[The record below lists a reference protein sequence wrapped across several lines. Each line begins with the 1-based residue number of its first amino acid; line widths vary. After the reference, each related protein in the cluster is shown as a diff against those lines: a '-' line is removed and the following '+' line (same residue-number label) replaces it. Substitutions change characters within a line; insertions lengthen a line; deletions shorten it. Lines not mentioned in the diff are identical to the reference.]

1 MQYSTVKVLTSVD
14 GKKIL
19 NIPIRIYIFAL
30 IIRRITIFFYS
41 FLADIMVASFMLFFW
56 GKLMKKITLISLLVS
71 FSAVVTYAH
80 AVENSAVQKRMNVMK
95 EIKGAMGVL
104 GGMAKGAIAFD
115 AAAATAA
122 QNTLIEQSG
131 MVAVS
136 FEANETD
143 PKSEALPSIWENWDT
158 FVEMADDLT
167 FAAEGLDPSSLDGIR
182 GGLGNIGASCGACH
196 KKFRM

>member
-1 MQYSTVKVLTSVD
+1 
-14 GKKIL
+14 
-19 NIPIRIYIFAL
+19 
-30 IIRRITIFFYS
+30 
-41 FLADIMVASFMLFFW
+41 
-56 GKLMKKITLISLLVS
+56 MKKIVITTISIALT
-71 FSAVVTYAH
+71 AAAIHAH
-80 AVENSAVQKRMNVMK
+80 AVENPAVQKRMDVMK

-115 AAAATAA
+115 ATAAGAA
-122 QNTLIEQSG
+122 QNTLIKQSG
-131 MVAVS
+131 MVAAT

-167 FAAEGLDPSSLDGIR
+167 FAAEGLDATSLDGVR
-182 GGLGNIGASCGACH
+182 GGLGNIGGSCGACH

>member
-1 MQYSTVKVLTSVD
+1 
-14 GKKIL
+14 
-19 NIPIRIYIFAL
+19 
-30 IIRRITIFFYS
+30 
-41 FLADIMVASFMLFFW
+41 
-56 GKLMKKITLISLLVS
+56 MKKLAIIT
-71 FSAVVTYAH
+71 VTIALSGATIHAH
-80 AVENSAVQKRMNVMK
+80 SVENPAVQKRMDVMK

-115 AAAATAA
+115 AAAAGAA

-131 MVAVS
+131 MVAPI

-167 FAAEGLDPSSLDGIR
+167 FAAEGLDATSLDGVR

>member
-1 MQYSTVKVLTSVD
+1 M
-14 GKKIL
+14 KKE
-19 NIPIRIYIFAL
+19 N
-30 IIRRITIFFYS
+30 S
-41 FLADIMVASFMLFFW
+41 
-56 GKLMKKITLISLLVS
+56 MKKIAITSIAIALTAAAIH
-71 FSAVVTYAH
+71 AH
-80 AVENSAVQKRMNVMK
+80 AVENPAVQKRMDVMK

-115 AAAATAA
+115 AAAAGAA

-131 MVAVS
+131 MVAAT

-158 FVEMADDLT
+158 FVDMADDLT
-167 FAAEGLDPSSLDGIR
+167 FAAEGLDASSLDGVR

>member
-1 MQYSTVKVLTSVD
+1 MKNLAIITVA
-14 GKKIL
+14 I
-19 NIPIRIYIFAL
+19 AL
-30 IIRRITIFFYS
+30 SGATIH
-41 FLADIMVASFMLFFW
+41 
-56 GKLMKKITLISLLVS
+56 
-71 FSAVVTYAH
+71 AH
-80 AVENSAVQKRMNVMK
+80 SVENPAVQKRMDVMK

-104 GGMAKGAIAFD
+104 GSMAKGAIAFD
-115 AAAATAA
+115 AAAAGAA

-131 MVAVS
+131 MVATT

-143 PKSEALPSIWENWDT
+143 PESEALPAIWENWDT

-167 FAAEGLDPSSLDGIR
+167 FAAEGLDTTSLDGMR

>member
-1 MQYSTVKVLTSVD
+1 
-14 GKKIL
+14 
-19 NIPIRIYIFAL
+19 
-30 IIRRITIFFYS
+30 
-41 FLADIMVASFMLFFW
+41 
-56 GKLMKKITLISLLVS
+56 MKKIAIISIAMALT
-71 FSAVVTYAH
+71 AAAIHAH
-80 AVENSAVQKRMNVMK
+80 TVENPAVQKRMDVMK

-115 AAAATAA
+115 AAAAGAA

-131 MVAVS
+131 MVAAT

-158 FVEMADDLT
+158 FVDMADDLT
-167 FAAEGLDPSSLDGIR
+167 FAAEGLDASSLDGVR
-182 GGLGNIGASCGACH
+182 SGLGNIGASCGACH

>member
-1 MQYSTVKVLTSVD
+1 MKNLAIITVA
-14 GKKIL
+14 I
-19 NIPIRIYIFAL
+19 AL
-30 IIRRITIFFYS
+30 SGSIIH
-41 FLADIMVASFMLFFW
+41 
-56 GKLMKKITLISLLVS
+56 
-71 FSAVVTYAH
+71 AH
-80 AVENSAVQKRMNVMK
+80 SVENPVVRKRMDVMK

-115 AAAATAA
+115 AAAAGAA

-131 MVAVS
+131 MVATT

-143 PKSEALPSIWENWDT
+143 PKSEALPAIWENWDT

-167 FAAEGLDPSSLDGIR
+167 FAAEGLDATSLDGVR

>member
-1 MQYSTVKVLTSVD
+1 
-14 GKKIL
+14 
-19 NIPIRIYIFAL
+19 
-30 IIRRITIFFYS
+30 
-41 FLADIMVASFMLFFW
+41 
-56 GKLMKKITLISLLVS
+56 MKKIISTTAALVMIG
-71 FSAVVTYAH
+71 AAIHAH
-80 AVENSAVQKRMNVMK
+80 SVENPAVQKRMGVMK

-104 GGMAKGAIAFD
+104 GGMAKGAVAFD
-115 AAAATAA
+115 ATAA
-122 QNTLIEQSG
+122 NAAQTTLIEQSG
-131 MVAVS
+131 MVAAV

-167 FAAEGLDPSSLDGIR
+167 FAAEGLDATSLDGIR

>member
-1 MQYSTVKVLTSVD
+1 
-14 GKKIL
+14 
-19 NIPIRIYIFAL
+19 
-30 IIRRITIFFYS
+30 
-41 FLADIMVASFMLFFW
+41 
-56 GKLMKKITLISLLVS
+56 MKKLAIITFAIAMSG
-71 FSAVVTYAH
+71 ATIHAH
-80 AVENSAVQKRMNVMK
+80 SVENPSVQKRMDVMK

-115 AAAATAA
+115 ATAAGAA
-122 QNTLIEQSG
+122 QNTLVEQSG
-131 MVAVS
+131 MVAAT

-143 PKSEALPSIWENWDT
+143 PKSEALPAIWENWDT

-167 FAAEGLDPSSLDGIR
+167 FAAEGLDTTSLDGMR

>member
-1 MQYSTVKVLTSVD
+1 M
-14 GKKIL
+14 KKE
-19 NIPIRIYIFAL
+19 N
-30 IIRRITIFFYS
+30 S
-41 FLADIMVASFMLFFW
+41 
-56 GKLMKKITLISLLVS
+56 MKKIAIPSIAIALTAAAIH
-71 FSAVVTYAH
+71 AH
-80 AVENSAVQKRMNVMK
+80 TVENPAVQKRMDVMK

-104 GGMAKGAIAFD
+104 GGMAKGALAFD
-115 AAAATAA
+115 AAAAGAA

-131 MVAVS
+131 MVAAT

-167 FAAEGLDPSSLDGIR
+167 FAAEGLDASSLDGVR